1 MESHLRL
8 AFVSVSGVIYSMKL
22 TISIKKTYVLELK
35 NTSSH
40 QFLDLKKS
48 VEVEVFFFRDMVSS
62 YIRDHLSIVDG
73 NVLVIFRFY
82 QTDGAQEII

>member
-1 MESHLRL
+1 
-8 AFVSVSGVIYSMKL
+8 MKL
-22 TISIKKTYVLELK
+22 TISIERKYVPELQSF
-35 NTSSH
+35 SSS

-48 VEVEVFFFRDMVSS
+48 VEVEVFFLIDMVSS

>member
-1 MESHLRL
+1 
-8 AFVSVSGVIYSMKL
+8 MKL
-22 TISIKKTYVLELK
+22 TISIETKYVPELK

-40 QFLDLKKS
+40 QFLVLKNS
-48 VEVEVFFFRDMVSS
+48 VEMEVFFLRDMVSS